1 MVPTACK
8 FQYLMVAKVEDTANL
23 KEEDLKPNPEFPFA
37 FLYQMCWWK
46 NVVEESNAPGQT
58 LVSSNLQALLHSS
71 TSWHFIGS
79 VVSLCTLHWEQ
90 TSLWCIWN
98 CSKAGYKRQVVQ
110 DFERSKNGER
120 LTLLALC
127 WGHLAHIQ
135 YSEEV
140 SWNSCYALWLF
151 KRCWFVW

>member
-1 MVPTACK
+1 MSNRLSKWNPLAPNGNPTKYVEVKELIKRVKKKEVSKQKQTKSGQTTSWARWVRSIGPYNHTMYMVPTACK

-79 VVSLCTLHWEQ
+79 VVSLCTLHW
-90 TSLWCIWN
+90 
-98 CSKAGYKRQVVQ
+98 
-110 DFERSKNGER
+110 
-120 LTLLALC
+120 
-127 WGHLAHIQ
+127 
-135 YSEEV
+135 
-140 SWNSCYALWLF
+140 
-151 KRCWFVW
+151 